1 MESWWCGSDP
11 GANIPKTGCHHRLA
25 PIGNE
30 RCINAGDEKWVMTN
44 STTPARQSWA
54 TAFAFAERG
63 ARLVIGDVGQGANET
78 VEQIH
83 ALGGEAIFVKTD
95 VSNAD
100 AVRTLVATAVQTYG
114 KIDAAFN
121 NAGILPRTVPFA
133 DMTEEDFD
141 RVIAVD
147 LKGVFLCVK
156 HEIEAMLKTG
166 GGAIVNTAS
175 VAGVIADPGMAPY
188 AAAKHGVIGLTKAAA
203 LDYATKRI
211 RVNALAPGL
220 IRTPMTDRWLSD
232 PAMTQTLMASSPMGR
247 AAEPE
252 EMAGVVLFLCSPAA
266 SFVTGAVWLAD
277 GGMTAH

>member
-1 MESWWCGSDP
+1 MGNNEQFDYSGKTVLIT
-11 GANIPKTGCHHRLA
+11 GAASG
-25 PIGNE
+25 IG
-30 RCINAGDEKWVMTN
+30 R
-44 STTPARQSWA
+44 A
-54 TAFAFAERG
+54 TALAFAERG

-100 AVRTLVATAVQTYG
+100 AVHALVATAVETYG

-121 NAGILPRTVPFA
+121 NAGILPRTAPFA
-133 DMTEEDFD
+133 EMTEEDFD

-156 HEIEAMLKTG
+156 YEIDAMLKTG

-203 LDYATKRI
+203 LDYATKGI

-220 IRTPMTDRWLSD
+220 IRTPMTDRWLRD
-232 PAMTQTLMASSPMGR
+232 PAMTQALMASSPMGR